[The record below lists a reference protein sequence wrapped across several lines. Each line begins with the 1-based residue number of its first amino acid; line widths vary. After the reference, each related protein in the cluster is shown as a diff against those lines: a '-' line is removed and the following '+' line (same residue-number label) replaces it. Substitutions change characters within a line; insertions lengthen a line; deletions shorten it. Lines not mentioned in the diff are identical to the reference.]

1 MSVIPEY
8 HWTDQKIR
16 VHVFTCLLG
25 LVLIGL
31 VHRKVKDRGID
42 ISANRVMDE
51 LKAIHEVMIT
61 DRDSDGRLR
70 VRRELED
77 LDDDRRRIAEAV
89 GIS

>member
-1 MSVIPEY
+1 
-8 HWTDQKIR
+8 
-16 VHVFTCLLG
+16 
-25 LVLIGL
+25 
-31 VHRKVKDRGID
+31 
-42 ISANRVMDE
+42 MDE